1 MSKYIVARKADEAF
15 TEREALIEI
24 KLKLFTRNTYYKN
37 NVSCL

>member
-24 KLKLFTRNTYYKN
+24 KAVNSKHIL
-37 NVSCL
+37 